1 MMKKQF
7 LYITILLLTSFFNSS
22 CGQTEKGFDN
32 KNPTQ
37 FQELIKTGKD
47 VVLLDVRTPEE
58 FSDGAIANS
67 INMDFYEPDFG
78 DKLAKLEK
86 DKTYLVYCRSG
97 ARSSNAASMLHEKGF
112 KNVVNLEGG
121 ISAWKEAGLPVSK

>member
-1 MMKKQF
+1 MKKQF
-7 LYITILLLTSFFNSS
+7 LYVTILVLTSIFNSS

-32 KNPTQ
+32 KKAAQ

-58 FSDGAIANS
+58 FNDGAIANS
-67 INMDFYEPDFG
+67 INMDFYETDFS
-78 DKLAKLEK
+78 DKLSTLEK

-97 ARSSNAASMLHEKGF
+97 KRSSNAATMLHEKGF

-121 ISAWKEAGLPVSK
+121 IIAWKEAGLPVSK